1 MMKTIAV
8 IGGGAAG
15 LMASYAAARKGNIRI
30 LLFERQSRVGRK
42 LLATGNGR
50 CNLSNANA
58 GASHY
63 HGEDPDFVHPALELL
78 SVENTRAVFR
88 EMGLL
93 TALPDGDGRIYP
105 LSDSANSVLDVLRF
119 ALDRL
124 PVELH
129 PGEPVTAVH
138 RQNSGFLLE
147 TDEASYAADA
157 VIIACGGCAGGK
169 LGGVSDGYMLLQ
181 ALGHSRTALH
191 PALTQITSDSPYPR
205 TLKGVRVQAR
215 IRMERNGREIGTN
228 RGEIQF
234 TEKGISGIAVFE
246 VSRLVSVGGGCRM
259 QLDFL
264 PDISEEELV
273 SLLRTQAERRTGLP
287 GEELLTGIL
296 HNKLGRTLCRAAGI
310 AGTACEAL
318 TGEDILR
325 CAAMCKRFA
334 LNAVG
339 TGGFDTAQVTAGG
352 IRTSEFDPN
361 TLESRFTPGVYAC
374 GEVLDIDGDCGG
386 YNLQWA
392 WSSGYL
398 AGTSAFEKCEGQSG
412 GFRHGARE

>member
-1 MMKTIAV
+1 MTTIAI

-15 LMASYAAARKGNIRI
+15 LMASYAAGQKENARV
-30 LLFERQSRVGRK
+30 LLFERQARVGRK

-50 CNLSNANA
+50 CNLSNENA
-58 GASHY
+58 GPSHY
-63 HGEDPDFVHPALELL
+63 HGENPDFVRPALEAL
-78 SVENTRAVFR
+78 SVEATRAVFR

-93 TALPDGDGRIYP
+93 TAFPDEDGRIYP

-119 ALDRL
+119 ALERL

-129 PGEPVTAVH
+129 TGEPATAVR
-138 RQNSGFLLE
+138 RQGGGFTVE
-147 TDEASYAADA
+147 TEEAAYTADA
-157 VIIACGGCAGGK
+157 VVIACGGCAGGK
-169 LGGVSDGYMLLQ
+169 LGGVSDGYALLG

-191 PALTQITSDSPYPR
+191 PALTQITSDSPYPKM
-205 TLKGVRVQAR
+205 LKGVRAQAAICLAR
-215 IRMERNGREIGTN
+215 DGRTVGEN
-228 RGEIQF
+228 RGEVQF

-246 VSRLVSVGGGCRM
+246 LSRLVSVGGGCEAR
-259 QLDFL
+259 LDFL
-264 PDISEEELV
+264 PDLSEAALINM
-273 SLLRTQAERRTGLP
+273 LRIQAERRAGLP
-287 GEELLTGIL
+287 GEELLTGML
-296 HNKLGRTLCRAAGI
+296 HNKLGRTLCRVAGI
-310 AGTACEAL
+310 AGTPCEAL
-318 TGEDILR
+318 TGEEIRR
-325 CAAMCKRFA
+325 CGAVCKGFT

-361 TLESRFTPGVYAC
+361 TLESRFIPGLYAC

-398 AGTSAFEKCEGQSG
+398 AGRSAV
-412 GFRHGARE
+412 